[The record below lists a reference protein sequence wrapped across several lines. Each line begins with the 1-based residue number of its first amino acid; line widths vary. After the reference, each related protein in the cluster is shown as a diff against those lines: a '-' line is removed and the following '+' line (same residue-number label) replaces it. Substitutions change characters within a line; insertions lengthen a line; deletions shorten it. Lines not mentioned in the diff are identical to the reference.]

1 MLDDDK
7 YLNAFLKLNK
17 LNNKFI
23 REYNQK
29 MIDFA
34 NQSFIFVEYQEAEKA
49 LRDIQDR
56 LYLIN
61 AIMIKIAHYYQIDEL
76 NLNEIKENIS
86 KEFKSVYLDEIL
98 EYII

>member
-29 MIDFA
+29 
-34 NQSFIFVEYQEAEKA
+34 
-49 LRDIQDR
+49 
-56 LYLIN
+56 
-61 AIMIKIAHYYQIDEL
+61 
-76 NLNEIKENIS
+76 KER
-86 KEFKSVYLDEIL
+86 
-98 EYII
+98 